1 MLRVLVVEDDAEIA
15 DTVRES
21 LSEHGYQVT
30 TCASGLEALAAL
42 AGASPDL
49 LVLDLGLPDVDGE
62 RVLTMI
68 RVASAVPIIV
78 ASARGDDADIV
89 RVLNLGADDYVVKP
103 FTVEQLEAR
112 IRAVVRRATEVTVPV
127 GQQVWEIGD
136 LRVDVGRHQVTIAG
150 CEIPLGRKEFE
161 ILAVLAR
168 GQGMVTPRSTVMEE
182 VWGESGPEAERRL
195 EVHLTGLRTKLGETG
210 REPRYL
216 HSVRGVGLRLEP
228 AVGV

>member
-1 MLRVLVVEDDAEIA
+1 MLTVLLVEDDVAISHA
-15 DTVRES
+15 VGES
-21 LSEHGYQVT
+21 LSEHGYQVS
-30 TCASGLEALAAL
+30 AVGSGLEALGAL
-42 AGASPDL
+42 AASTPDV

-68 RVASAVPIIV
+68 RVASAVPV
-78 ASARGDDADIV
+78 VVTTARGDDADIV

-103 FTVEQLEAR
+103 FTVQQLEAR
-112 IRAVVRRATEVTVPV
+112 IRAVLRRSVDLAPPS
-127 GQQVWEIGD
+127 GQQVWEIGG
-136 LRVDVGRHQVTIAG
+136 LRVDLGRHQVLLDGA
-150 CEIPLGRKEFE
+150 EIVLGRKEFE

-168 GQGMVTPRSTVMEE
+168 HQGMVTPRSTIMDQ
-182 VWGESGPEAERRL
+182 VWGETGPEAERRL

-228 AVGV
+228 GVGT